1 MVIFVENDVF
11 MQRWWFANFSM
22 EDKMGWLWIAK
33 SSPFGL
39 PQNKDPQIGS
49 VFSALFFRLQSI
61 LIWSPGPGPS
71 KTLVFFSF
79 LVHNPKKPCP
89 LSSHFRRTKI
99 FRSGVWLTRPGGD
112 LSRYQ
117 GACGTSIRPG
127 VGSGRIPAS
136 NRGRAAGVD
145 WLVRI
150 GIILGGLKFEDTWLQ
165 KMLFCLN
172 CVELSEYVPEKLE
185 PWKMLTVETSGSC
198 LFFVCAVSVADHA
211 YINTLSRILKSLWIQ
226 HLHKGLSGG
235 VTATVSQGYDWK
247 SRTSTQTCTIEL
259 MWVKQ

>member
-1 MVIFVENDVF
+1 MFVENDVF

-39 PQNKDPQIGS
+39 LQNKDPQIGS

-71 KTLVFFSF
+71 KTLVFFSS

-127 VGSGRIPAS
+127 VGSGCIPAS

-165 KMLFCLN
+165 MLFCLN

-185 PWKMLTVETSGSC
+185 PWKMLRPLEVVYFLIV
-198 LFFVCAVSVADHA
+198 LFRLQ
-211 YINTLSRILKSLWIQ
+211 TTRI
-226 HLHKGLSGG
+226 
-235 VTATVSQGYDWK
+235 
-247 SRTSTQTCTIEL
+247 
-259 MWVKQ
+259 

>member
-1 MVIFVENDVF
+1 MLNMVKWSFLSRMMSLCKDDGL
-11 MQRWWFANFSM
+11 QTSQWRTRWVDY
-22 EDKMGWLWIAK
+22 E
-33 SSPFGL
+33 
-39 PQNKDPQIGS
+39 
-49 VFSALFFRLQSI
+49 LQSLRHSVCLKI
-61 LIWSPGPGPS
+61 RTPRLAVSFPHFFSDCNPFSFGAQAQVHL
-71 KTLVFFSF
+71 KRLFFFSF

-89 LSSHFRRTKI
+89 LSFHFRRTKI

-127 VGSGRIPAS
+127 VGSGCIPAS

-185 PWKMLTVETSGSC
+185 P
-198 LFFVCAVSVADHA
+198 
-211 YINTLSRILKSLWIQ
+211 
-226 HLHKGLSGG
+226 
-235 VTATVSQGYDWK
+235 
-247 SRTSTQTCTIEL
+247 
-259 MWVKQ
+259 